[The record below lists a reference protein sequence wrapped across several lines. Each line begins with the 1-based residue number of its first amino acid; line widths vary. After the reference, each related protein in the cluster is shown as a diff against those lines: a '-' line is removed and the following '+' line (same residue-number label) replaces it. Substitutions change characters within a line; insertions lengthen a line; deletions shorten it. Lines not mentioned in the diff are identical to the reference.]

1 MIEFVGIEGSIFT
14 VVLVEE
20 SSLNDVG
27 ELWSVR
33 GLLHVL
39 AMDMFLC
46 TVVHRWLGVWMGW
59 SGVGV

>member
-27 ELWSVR
+27 ELWSGR
-33 GLLHVL
+33 WLLQVL
-39 AMDMFLC
+39 NMDMFLC
-46 TVVHRWLGVWMGW
+46 TAVHG
-59 SGVGV
+59 